1 MTGKSTSIHF
11 ITSVIKSISTGIVPD
26 VFKVSKVTPIF
37 KSGTLS
43 DPSNYRPIATL
54 SPFSKALERV
64 IYDQLIQYLDKHE
77 VLLKYQFGFRKNH
90 STEQAIMEITDNLKA
105 SIDSNFISCGL
116 FLDFSKAF
124 DTVNYQILLDKLCK
138 YGVRGRPHD
147 WFASYLQ
154 DRKQFVQIGN
164 EKSRLLEMT
173 CGVPQGSTLGPLLF
187 LIYINDI
194 ANSSNKLS
202 FRLFADDANIFY
214 TSDDINDI
222 ESVMNCEMT
231 KVLNYCSINKLS
243 VNMKKTN
250 FMLITSSRK
259 KVTPINILRPL
270 KTLGSI

>member
-1 MTGKSTSIHF
+1 MT
-11 ITSVIKSISTGIVPD
+11 
-26 VFKVSKVTPIF
+26 
-37 KSGTLS
+37 
-43 DPSNYRPIATL
+43 
-54 SPFSKALERV
+54 
-64 IYDQLIQYLDKHE
+64 
-77 VLLKYQFGFRKNH
+77 
-90 STEQAIMEITDNLKA
+90 
-105 SIDSNFISCGL
+105 SCGL
-116 FLDFSKAF
+116 FLDLSKAF
-124 DTVNYQILLDKLCK
+124 DTVNHQILLDKLCN

-147 WFASYLQ
+147 WFASYLR

-164 EKSRLLEMT
+164 QKSRLLEMT

-187 LIYINDI
+187 LVYINDI

-214 TSDDINDI
+214 TSDDINCI

-259 KVTPINILRPL
+259 KVSSY
-270 KTLGSI
+270 KYFKF

>member
-1 MTGKSTSIHF
+1 MPYCHF
-11 ITSVIKSISTGIVPD
+11 
-26 VFKVSKVTPIF
+26 
-37 KSGTLS
+37 
-43 DPSNYRPIATL
+43 
-54 SPFSKALERV
+54 
-64 IYDQLIQYLDKHE
+64 
-77 VLLKYQFGFRKNH
+77 
-90 STEQAIMEITDNLKA
+90 TEQAITEFTDNLKA

-124 DTVNYQILLDKLCK
+124 DTVNHQMLLDKLYK

-147 WFASYLQ
+147 RFASYLL

-164 EKSRLLEMT
+164 EKSSLLEMT

-202 FRLFADDANIFY
+202 FRLFANDANIFY

-231 KVLNYCSINKLS
+231 RVLNYHAINKLS
-243 VNMKKTN
+243 VNMKKTY
-250 FMLITSSRK
+250 FMLINSPRK
-259 KVTPINILRPL
+259 KVTHINILNFEK
-270 KTLGSI
+270 KTWIKYLGVYIDQHLNWKDQITHVKNKVSKYMGSYIN

>member
-1 MTGKSTSIHF
+1 M
-11 ITSVIKSISTGIVPD
+11 PD

-64 IYDQLIQYLDKHE
+64 IKMQYLDKHD
-77 VLLKYQFGFRKNH
+77 VLFKYQFGFRKNN
-90 STEQAIMEITDNLKA
+90 STKQAIMEITDNLKA
-105 SIDSNFISCGL
+105 SIDSNFVSCGL

-124 DTVNYQILLDKLCK
+124 DTVNHQILVDKLYK

-154 DRKQFVQIGN
+154 DRKQFVQNGDQ
-164 EKSRLLEMT
+164 KSRLLEMT

-187 LIYINDI
+187 LIYIND
-194 ANSSNKLS
+194 NKLS
-202 FRLFADDANIFY
+202 CRLFADDANSFY
-214 TSDDINDI
+214 TSDDINDM
-222 ESVMNCEMT
+222 ELVMNYEMT

-243 VNMKKTN
+243 VNMKKN
-250 FMLITSSRK
+250 
-259 KVTPINILRPL
+259 
-270 KTLGSI
+270 